1 MATRAPAQGRVFDL
15 LAEIPDEAGRLQF
28 ASRHRLFS
36 RSTVEQLDAAVS
48 VLVRIDLKKAQKLA
62 ESAMTIANRLAD
74 AESQAYA
81 LRAKANS
88 LWFLGENREASTLHR
103 QAIQLFKLVDRPIE
117 VGRTLSTSIQSLI
130 LLGEYDR
137 AHSVAKEAQKIFADA
152 GDILRLARLDI
163 NVGNIFHRQDRF
175 CEALSHYR
183 RAYSRL
189 ILDEDQE
196 GIIASLHNIAVC
208 LIMVNDY
215 EGAQGTYEKI
225 REFCVSRKV
234 PLALAQAEYNIA
246 YMHYLRGSY
255 GRALDMLRNARKLA
269 QRTGDNYHAALCD
282 LDLAEIYLEIN
293 LHHDAIELAQQ
304 AFTQF
309 DHLGIK
315 YEAAKALCYLA
326 VGLSQERKGFRAL
339 ELFQRARAMFIKE
352 KNHIWPSLI
361 DIYEAT
367 MYFNEGRL
375 MKARQ
380 CCLSAL
386 DFFRN
391 SPLPSRAI
399 LCRLLLARIALKAG
413 EIECALRECQNAL
426 QAIAEYE
433 TPILKYEA
441 HLVMGKIEEA
451 GDKLEEAKVHYR
463 NAKEVLDKLRN
474 GLQGQ
479 LLKIS
484 FLENKLE
491 VYESLVHLCIAPGLP
506 AEARTEAWN
515 CIEEAKS
522 RTLLESISREA
533 GSATTD
539 NAHSG
544 GLTPGVLKL
553 REQLNWYYHRIEVEE
568 QAQTPARDE
577 RLFELRR
584 LAAHYEKSFLRLLRD
599 LPSNEAEAAG
609 LGMPKAV
616 PLETLREALGPNT
629 TLVEYF
635 RVHDTL
641 LAAIV
646 TLDGIKIIPVTPASR
661 AAETVRMLQF
671 QLSKFMLGPDY
682 IGQFHEQLL
691 ESTRGRLCEL
701 YTQLIAPVRASL
713 KGQHLIVVPHEFLHQ
728 VPFHALC
735 DNDQYLVDSF
745 AVSYAPSASVYMQ
758 CRQKETNKT
767 GSSLILG
774 ISDSQTPEIH
784 KELKSIASSLPEAKV
799 FVGRDASEQT
809 LREKAPQS
817 RLIHIASHGQFR
829 RDNPAFSGIRLV
841 DTFLT
846 LYDLYRLRMPVD
858 QVTLSGCSTGI
869 NGIGAGDELI
879 GLMRGFLFAGARSLL
894 LTLWDINDKTT
905 AQFMKAFYKRF
916 FRYPNRALALREAML
931 ELRQRY
937 PHPYYWAPFVLVGD
951 ASQALSTAKLEGKH
965 A

>member
-1 MATRAPAQGRVFDL
+1 MAAKATAQERVLDL

-48 VLVRIDLKKAQKLA
+48 VLVRVDLKKAQKLA
-62 ESAMTIANRLAD
+62 ESAVTIANRLAD

-88 LWFLGENREASTLHR
+88 LWFLGENREASALHR
-103 QAIQLFKLVDRPIE
+103 QAVQLFKLADRPIE
-117 VGRTLSTSIQSLI
+117 VGRTLSSSIQSLI
-130 LLGEYDR
+130 LLGDYDR
-137 AHSVAKEAQKIFADA
+137 AYSAAKEAQKIFADA
-152 GDILRLARLDI
+152 GETLRLARLDI

-175 CEALSHYR
+175 REALSHYR

-189 ILDEDQE
+189 VFDEDQE
-196 GIIASLHNIAVC
+196 GIIACLHNIAVC

-215 EGAQGTYEKI
+215 EGAQGTYEKL
-225 REFCVSRKV
+225 REFCARRNV

-255 GRALDMLRNARKLA
+255 ASALDMLRKARELA
-269 QRTGDNYHAALCD
+269 QRVGDSYHAALCH

-293 LHHDAIELAQQ
+293 LHQDAIELAQQ
-304 AFTQF
+304 AFAQF
-309 DHLGIK
+309 DQLDIK
-315 YEAAKALCYLA
+315 YEAAKALCYQAIALA
-326 VGLSQERKGFRAL
+326 QQGKVFRAL
-339 ELFQRARAMFIKE
+339 ELFERARAIFIKE
-352 KNHIWPSLI
+352 KNHVWPSLI
-361 DIYEAT
+361 DIYESM

-386 DFFRN
+386 DFFRD

-413 EIECALRECQNAL
+413 EIESAHRECQNAL
-426 QAIAEYE
+426 QAMAEYE
-433 TPILKYEA
+433 TPTLKYET
-441 HLVMGKIEEA
+441 HFVMGKIEEA
-451 GDKLEEAKVHYR
+451 SDRLEEARIHYR
-463 NAKEVLDKLRN
+463 KAKEALDNLRN
-474 GLQGQ
+474 GLHGQ
-479 LLKIS
+479 QFKIS
-484 FLENKLE
+484 FLENKVE
-491 VYESLVHLCIAPGLP
+491 VYESLVHLCLAPGLP

-522 RTLLESISREA
+522 RTLLELISREA
-533 GSATTD
+533 DPATTGSAP
-539 NAHSG
+539 SG
-544 GLTPGVLKL
+544 GLTPEVLKL

-584 LAAHYEKSFLRLLRD
+584 LAAHYEKKFLRLVRD
-599 LPSNEAEAAG
+599 LPLTEAEAAG
-609 LGMPKAV
+609 LGTPRPV
-616 PLETLREALGPNT
+616 PLETVREALGPT
-629 TLVEYF
+629 RTLVEYF

-646 TLDGIKIIPVTPASR
+646 TLDGIKIVPLTTASR
-661 AAETVRMLQF
+661 AAETLRMLQF
-671 QLSKFMLGPDY
+671 QLSKFMLGPEY
-682 IGQFHEQLL
+682 IRQFHEQLL
-691 ESTRGRLCEL
+691 DSTRGRLREL
-701 YTQLIAPVRASL
+701 YSQLIAPVRARL
-713 KGQHLIVVPHEFLHQ
+713 KGEHLIVVPHEFLHQ

-735 DNDQYLVDSF
+735 DKDEYLLDSF

-758 CRQKETNKT
+758 CRQRETNKT
-767 GSSLILG
+767 GLSLLLG
-774 ISDSQTPEIH
+774 ISDSQAPEIN
-784 KELKSIASSLPEAKV
+784 KELRSIASSLPEAKV
-799 FVGRDASEQT
+799 FIGRNASERT

-829 RDNPAFSGIRLV
+829 RDNPAFSGIRLG

-869 NGIGAGDELI
+869 NGIAAGDELI
-879 GLMRGFLFAGARSLL
+879 GLIRGFLFAGARSLL
-894 LTLWDINDKTT
+894 LTLWDVNDKTT
-905 AQFMKAFYKRF
+905 AQFMKIFYERI
-916 FRYPNRALALREAML
+916 FRYPNRALAVREAML
-931 ELRQRY
+931 ELRQRH

-951 ASQALSTAKLEGKH
+951 ASQHCAPQN
-965 A
+965 